1 MVNNCIN
8 FLRLTGY
15 PRRINGASNIFF
27 VWVADSRALST
38 GVVRH
43 MALSSMISAAEERSR
58 GPHGRR
64 CHQTRHMSRDDRHE
78 WTWWPSRTNVMTVTN
93 ERDDRHERTWRP
105 SRANVMTVTN
115 KRDDHHETK
124 ISHKPWLY
132 FTHRHKLNRIY
143 RPPCCRA
150 QWPSTANYGAIR
162 RILQS
167 PELKKGLVKNSLI
180 PWILD
185 K

>member
-93 ERDDRHERTWRP
+93 ERDDRHGRTWWP
-105 SRANVMTVTN
+105 SRTNVTTITRRRSAIN
-115 KRDDHHETK
+115 RDSTSRTA
-124 ISHKPWLY
+124 INWTGFIVRLVAGRSG
-132 FTHRHKLNRIY
+132 
-143 RPPCCRA
+143 RPQPIME
-150 QWPSTANYGAIR
+150 Q
-162 RILQS
+162 
-167 PELKKGLVKNSLI
+167 
-180 PWILD
+180 
-185 K
+185 

>member
-1 MVNNCIN
+1 MAHLI
-8 FLRLTGY
+8 FSSSGSLTLARF
-15 PRRINGASNIFF
+15 PL
-27 VWVADSRALST
+27 VWSGT
-38 GVVRH
+38 
-43 MALSSMISAAEERSR
+43 
-58 GPHGRR
+58 
-64 CHQTRHMSRDDRHE
+64 
-78 WTWWPSRTNVMTVTN
+78 WPSHPWFLQPKKEAEDRMVGDVTKRDICHVTTVTN
-93 ERDDRHERTWRP
+93 ERDDRHERTWWP
-105 SRANVMTVTN
+105 SRTNVMTVTN